1 MVNER
6 ENLNQSLK
14 VTDFNIGGDSFRAYY
29 DPNGRLLFV
38 VDYLINDIKP
48 NVLLV
53 INPDGERKWDDI
65 LENDYGVDLE
75 TVRPKKDNKYQK
87 LDIEYSGLG
96 LYDDLIHAYLD
107 GKDTVS
113 QAHKLNEFRKISVAR
128 SAQERLNDAMKT
140 TENASETI
148 EKTNEKIYK
157 LQQTIRELKNKLT
170 VARRAIGKEPTK
182 QSASKILRLESLIDM
197 NQEKLKRAK
206 KRLTNAQRRL
216 ENASDDVVAA
226 QNLLAKLN
234 KNLPAQPLN
243 TGVAMVADAP
253 VPAIVDDDDEDQYDD
268 DDFETE
274 FENETKAEDMADEDV
289 KPLFDTDPNI
299 LDEEIAFK
307 PIKFNNEVPQNVPAV
322 APENN
327 LIVSDVVEPA
337 PVADNSF
344 VPSFAEET
352 VTEETV
358 PAPLSFTP
366 PSSFETVES
375 PVLSSEDD
383 TIKPMFDGFTPFPE
397 MEEQETET
405 TTWTPT
411 PIVEEERPVQDVLA
425 PVVAPVDADAVPD
438 VAPAP
443 ISSDFRPVSPIH
455 NENMDAKPVVTPVS
469 DAGSTQGKPT
479 MLYYF
484 LLIVLIVMSI
494 FTLWFYQKSSN
505 ENMPELAATTETAP
519 AIVEE
524 EPVVA
529 ESETIVAEEDVISEP
544 VVVTEPESEIVEEPE
559 VVAEPEPEIIP
570 EPVIETEP
578 EYEPEIIP
586 EPVPVTTEPVV
597 ENPFVDLPADTI
609 VGPVPVVVEEEPVVV
624 PTEEEVLA
632 TKPAY
637 GVSQQEKMFVA
648 DDNYETETV
657 VESVE
662 PTIIRAPQYTEQ
674 VVMEES
680 VDVCSDGNAPD
691 RYGCCAG
698 EEFVLL
704 PDGERA
710 CCAESTGECFPPM

>member
-87 LDIEYSGLG
+87 LDIEYSGLD

-157 LQQTIRELKNKLT
+157 LQQTIRDLKNKLT

-274 FENETKAEDMADEDV
+274 YENETKAENMADEDV

-383 TIKPMFDGFTPFPE
+383 TIKPMFDGFTPFTE

-411 PIVEEERPVQDVLA
+411 PIVEEERPVQDVLE
-425 PVVAPVDADAVPD
+425 PVDADAVPD

-443 ISSDFRPVSPIH
+443 ISSGFRPVSPIQKD
-455 NENMDAKPVVTPVS
+455 EYMVEKPVVTPVS
-469 DAGSTQGKPT
+469 DAGSTQSKPT

-484 LLIVLIVMSI
+484 LLIILIVMSI

-691 RYGCCAG
+691 SYGCCAG

>member
-14 VTDFNIGGDSFRAYY
+14 VTDFNIGGDVFRAYY
-29 DPNGRLLFV
+29 DPNGQLLFV
-38 VDYLINDIKP
+38 VDYLITDIKP

-87 LDIEYSGLG
+87 LDIEYSGLD
-96 LYDDLIHAYLD
+96 LYDDLIRAYLD
-107 GKDTVS
+107 GADTAA

-140 TENASETI
+140 TENASDTI
-148 EKTNEKIYK
+148 DKTNEKIYQ
-157 LQQTIRELKNKLT
+157 LQQTIRDLKNKLT

-197 NQEKLKRAK
+197 NEEKLKRAK
-206 KRLTNAQRRL
+206 KRLVNAQRRL
-216 ENASDDVVAA
+216 ENAGDDVVAA
-226 QNLLAKLN
+226 QGLLARLN
-234 KNLPAQPLN
+234 KNLPARPLN
-243 TGVAMVADAP
+243 TGVATVADVP
-253 VPAIVDDDDEDQYDD
+253 VPAIIDDDEDEYDD

-307 PIKFNNEVPQNVPAV
+307 PIEFNNDVPQNVPAV

-337 PVADNSF
+337 PVVDNSF

-358 PAPLSFTP
+358 PAPLSFAP
-366 PSSFETVES
+366 PSSFETVET
-375 PVLSSEDD
+375 PALSSEDD

-397 MEEQETET
+397 MEEQKTET
-405 TTWTPT
+405 ATWTPT
-411 PIVEEERPVQDVLA
+411 PIVQEERPVQDVLA
-425 PVVAPVDADAVPD
+425 PVTPSVTADSMPD

-455 NENMDAKPVVTPVS
+455 NENMDVKPVVTPVS
-469 DAGSTQGKPT
+469 DAGSAQGKPT
-479 MLYYF
+479 LLYYV
-484 LLIVLIVMSI
+484 LLIVLIAMSI

-505 ENMPELAATTETAP
+505 ENMPELAASTEPAP
-519 AIVEE
+519 AVVEE

-529 ESETIVAEEDVISEP
+529 EPETEVVVEDVIPEP
-544 VVVTEPESEIVEEPE
+544 VMVTEPEPEP
-559 VVAEPEPEIIP
+559 VPVTEPVPEIIP
-570 EPVIETEP
+570 EPVPVTEP
-578 EYEPEIIP
+578 EPEIIP

-597 ENPFVDLPADTI
+597 ENPFVDLPADAI
-609 VGPVPVVVEEEPVVV
+609 VGPVADVIPEPEPVIV

-662 PTIIRAPQYTEQ
+662 PTIIRAPQDTEQ
-674 VVMEES
+674 VVVEES

-704 PDGERA
+704 PDGEQA